1 MVDKIET
8 IRNMLADRSQ
18 ELWNDLL
25 SYEFIGDKIFVA
37 FDRIKVLLEN
47 MIEAQYFIPSMWEEN
62 FIKEVDINAIGWIL
76 ESVTIDE
83 VLMAIGKEYRK
94 EVK

>member
-1 MVDKIET
+1 MVNKIET
-8 IRNMLADRSQ
+8 IRNMLADRSH
-18 ELWNDLL
+18 ELRNDLL
-25 SYEFIGDKIFVA
+25 SYELIGDKIFVA

-47 MIEAQYFIPSMWEEN
+47 MIEAQYFIPSMWEES
-62 FIKEVDINAIGWIL
+62 FIKKVDINAIWWIL

>member
-1 MVDKIET
+1 MMKKIET
-8 IRNMLADRSQ
+8 LRTMLANRSQ
-18 ELWNDLL
+18 ELWEDLL
-25 SYEFIGDKIFVA
+25 SYDFIGEKIFVA

-62 FIKEVDINAIGWIL
+62 FVKDVDINAIEWML

-83 VLMAIGKEYRK
+83 VIMIIGKEYK
-94 EVK
+94 KSQ